1 MQIKVKE
8 YSKSIYNRHLDI
20 ILFVIIIKKKRI
32 ILFQILFP
40 KKREPV
46 HKETVMLPNKLQDD
60 RHRRNHGNKHRYPW
74 HPAVKN
80 NEKSC
85 TEDYHHCCY

>member
-1 MQIKVKE
+1 MRIKVNE
-8 YSKSIYNRHLDI
+8 YSKSIHNRHLDI
-20 ILFVIIIKKKRI
+20 ILFVIIIIKKDI

-46 HKETVMLPNKLQDD
+46 HKETVMLPNEQDD
-60 RHRRNHGNKHRYPW
+60 RHRRNHGNKNRYSW